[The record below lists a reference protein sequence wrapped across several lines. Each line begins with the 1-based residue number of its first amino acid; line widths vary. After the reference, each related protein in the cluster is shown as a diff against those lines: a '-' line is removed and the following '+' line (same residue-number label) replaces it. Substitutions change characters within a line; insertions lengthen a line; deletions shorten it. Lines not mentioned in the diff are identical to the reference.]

1 MKKAL
6 IAIIN
11 VKLLLFLTCF
21 FGLIPLTAYAFFFF
35 SFPWIHPYTY
45 IREPAG
51 PAHSAGKPQAVASA
65 HPGGLEERGVA
76 GKLQTG
82 VVGELEPV
90 GRRQRR
96 AGPAGRRT
104 RVRSGGIVRRPGGAC
119 MRQQFLY
126 AN

>member
-1 MKKAL
+1 ML
-6 IAIIN
+6 SVRTIN
-11 VKLLLFLTCF
+11 SNPNPSSRSLLLASTIFR
-21 FGLIPLTAYAFFFF
+21 
-35 SFPWIHPYTY
+35 SIHM